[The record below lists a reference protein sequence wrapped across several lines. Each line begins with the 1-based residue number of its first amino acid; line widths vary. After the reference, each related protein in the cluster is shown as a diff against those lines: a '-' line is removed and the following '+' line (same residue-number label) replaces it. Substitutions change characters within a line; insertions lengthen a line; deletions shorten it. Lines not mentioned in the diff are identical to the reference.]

1 LERWLPRT
9 DAAPV
14 AARPTPSATGSAQAH
29 DASAAAIDEPIN
41 PRALDAIRHLPG
53 PNGALLVEKVIGAFL
68 ADTPPRFAQLQ
79 SAVNAGNAEALRKA
93 AHALKSSSA
102 NVGAEHLAGLC
113 KELEAVGRKATVD
126 GARTLLMDVESEL
139 PRVLATLQTM
149 TNRSSNHAIA

>member
-1 LERWLPRT
+1 
-9 DAAPV
+9 
-14 AARPTPSATGSAQAH
+14 
-29 DASAAAIDEPIN
+29 
-41 PRALDAIRHLPG
+41 
-53 PNGALLVEKVIGAFL
+53 LLVEKVIGAFL